1 MITYNNIITA
11 LNNFATNHF
20 FIKTFSHGN
29 VEEMDLSKEG
39 QYPLMHVNYT
49 GANYDV
55 GIKTYNFEVYIMDLP
70 SDKIDKISYQRE
82 VISDSEQCAED
93 LLADIVNG
101 GNIFNFQYQYEL
113 TSASLTPLEE
123 ETKNVLAGVVLDLGI
138 TIPYQYDS
146 CNAPLEGVTPISGG
160 PCPPGI
166 VRNSSLSYEVE
177 ISSGATFTLPD
188 ITVTQVNGTTSTSP
202 AQEGVTCE
210 WTQLSVINSE
220 ETILEE
226 VPTYPAGNRIV
237 VDDIEVE
244 DVDQTTRYVPVGPVI
259 CEWKDIT
266 VVDQDSNVLATAT
279 SYPSDGEIEVT
290 IPIVATSPAIISHR
304 RPSYTSISSGDYA
317 DLYNSGYFD
326 IYNPST
332 PVNMVQLGADNY
344 TLASNNVFGNTSR
357 YTSTDGTPS
366 ITGTARFSTYGT
378 GVSNVVIDHYYFI
391 MWYNTPMGGSSTT
404 WNNSQAEVDSLN
416 SSSFAGRTNW
426 IVPTRDMLSL
436 SACPNNNEAIHTSP
450 NLIEDT
456 GTRRYITCE
465 RLPYIN
471 QGYQV
476 FYSNGGESTQ
486 TLTTTAGGQ
495 NRVVAA
501 CLLTLAE
508 LEALV

>member
-20 FIKTFSHGN
+20 FIKTFTHGN
-29 VEEMDLSKEG
+29 VEEMDLRKYEN
-39 QYPLMHVNYT
+39 YPLMHVDYI

-55 GIKTYNFEVYIMDLP
+55 GIKTYSFQVYIMDLP
-70 SDKIDKISYQRE
+70 SDKLDKISYQRE

-101 GNIFNFQYQYEL
+101 GNIFNFDYQYEL

-123 ETKNVLAGVVLDLGI
+123 ETKNVLAGVVLDLAI

-166 VRNSSLSYEVE
+166 VRNSSLTYEVE
-177 ISSGATFTLPD
+177 ISSGGTFTLPD
-188 ITVTQVNGTTSTSP
+188 LTVIQVNGSTTSSP
-202 AQEGVTCE
+202 AQEGVTCQ

-226 VPTYPAGNRIV
+226 VTTYPAGNRIV

-244 DVDQTTRYVPVGPVI
+244 DVDQTTRMVPVGPVI

-266 VVDQDSNVLATAT
+266 VKDQDDNTLATAT
-279 SYPSDGEIEVT
+279 TYPSGGEIQVT
-290 IPIVATSPAIISHR
+290 IPVVATSPAIITHR
-304 RPSYTSISSGDYA
+304 KPGYSSISTGDYA

-326 IYNPST
+326 IYNPSG
-332 PVNMVQLGADNY
+332 PIEMAKIGADNF

-366 ITGTARFSTYGT
+366 DTGTARFSSYGT
-378 GVSNVVIDHYYFI
+378 GVSGVVIDHLFYI
-391 MWYNTPMGGSSTT
+391 MWYNVPQGSSSTN
-404 WNNSQAEVDSLN
+404 WNNSQALVDSLN

-436 SACPNNNEAIHTSP
+436 SATPDNNQAIHTSP
-450 NLIEDT
+450 NLIVDT
-456 GTRRYITCE
+456 GTRRYLTCE
-465 RLPYIN
+465 RIPYLS
-471 QGYQV
+471 QGYMV
-476 FYSNGGESTQ
+476 YFSNAGETSQ
-486 TLTTTAGGQ
+486 SLTTTASGQ
-495 NRVVAA
+495 NRVVAG
-501 CLLTLAE
+501 CILTLAE